1 MLVCGFGYGVIA
13 MLKDSLVNDY
23 QINIVESIPSYKLQD
38 YKDWESIDFIIT
50 TSKIVID
57 LPKTIIEINPFLQEE
72 DYLKFEEKGIKRK
85 NVLTNYMSIKKGWIF
100 RRRCPKRV
108 LSIICQEL
116 GYSDERILFRQ
127 LNLSDLIGIDTIRII
142 DEEMKWEDAVKIS
155 SNILANCDFVSAQYA
170 ENIIDILKNV
180 GFYAVK
186 DNEFA
191 LLHGNDSS
199 LVKVS
204 SISLLICK
212 EAVSFRDK
220 RLKSYFV

>member
-85 NVLTNYMSIKKGWIF
+85 NVLTNYMSIKKGWTF
-100 RRRCPKRV
+100 
-108 LSIICQEL
+108 
-116 GYSDERILFRQ
+116 
-127 LNLSDLIGIDTIRII
+127 
-142 DEEMKWEDAVKIS
+142 
-155 SNILANCDFVSAQYA
+155 
-170 ENIIDILKNV
+170 
-180 GFYAVK
+180 
-186 DNEFA
+186 
-191 LLHGNDSS
+191 
-199 LVKVS
+199 
-204 SISLLICK
+204 
-212 EAVSFRDK
+212 
-220 RLKSYFV
+220 